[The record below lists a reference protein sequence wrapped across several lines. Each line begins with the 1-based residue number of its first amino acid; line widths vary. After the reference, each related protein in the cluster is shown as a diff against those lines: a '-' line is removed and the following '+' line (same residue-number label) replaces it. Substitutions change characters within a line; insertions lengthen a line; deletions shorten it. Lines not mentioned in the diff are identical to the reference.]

1 MSCLAQDG
9 ASYHES
15 PMRMS
20 SLPSLFTSA
29 VATPSER
36 NFPSIVVFFQE
47 IRPPAPGSEAP
58 AEIERIAEMPRKVAQ
73 FRTPMVVSPRR
84 DLEARGPPAPG
95 GGMSTR

>member
-1 MSCLAQDG
+1 MSCFVQDG

-15 PMRMS
+15 PISTS

-47 IRPPAPGSEAP
+47 IRPPAPGSEAST
-58 AEIERIAEMPRKVAQ
+58 EVDRIAAMPRMAAQ
-73 FRTPMVVSPRR
+73 FRTPMVVSPRGSGKR
-84 DLEARGPPAPG
+84 GDLPRREVDVY
-95 GGMSTR
+95 